1 MTTNAV
7 TRRGVRIDR
16 NIFRKTTPFF
26 VESIFVGTTLSPRA
40 KYFRKTKK
48 VTHALALALDRGS
61 LRCYSGSLALDFFP
75 DSRHR
80 GWEGR
85 VLSTFETFANK
96 SSPPRKKKH

>member
-16 NIFRKTTPFF
+16 NEPENDTFF
-26 VESIFVGTTLSPRA
+26 CIFVGTTLSPRA

-80 GWEGR
+80 G
-85 VLSTFETFANK
+85 
-96 SSPPRKKKH
+96 